1 MSSWPLSFY
10 QAPDREEVDMFHEYD
25 RLITI
30 NHEARDGPVAP
41 MPVVKS
47 MFEVGLYMVIHGP
60 GVPMNTHWSRT
71 EGREVGFLQFGERLV
86 VTEVSMDHSDGRVR
100 ALVERWDGI
109 SGWISMYSTNSMQ
122 QFVASME
129 GVPPCDT
136 VGDLLR
142 PIIRSFRESPPLA
155 FFAWAVDPPRLS
167 TLSPWTPMAFERF

>member
-60 GVPMNTHWSRT
+60 GIPMNTHWSRT

-86 VTEVSMDHSDGRVR
+86 VNEVSMDHSDGRVR
-100 ALVERWDGI
+100 ALVQRWDGI

-155 FFAWAVDPPRLS
+155 FFGWAVDGPPPPPPCPPWRLNS
-167 TLSPWTPMAFERF
+167 RG